1 MNLTKTEIRYSFSQ
15 EYVKMSTENSCNVFA
30 AYSQWSPHQKKK
42 KLSEPLDNHLQR
54 FAGHITTLKQISD
67 VYIMTCFESAAHKRL
82 HFNAQI

>member
-1 MNLTKTEIRYSFSQ
+1 MEPPS
-15 EYVKMSTENSCNVFA
+15 E
-30 AYSQWSPHQKKK
+30 KK
-42 KLSEPLDNHLQR
+42 KLSEPLDNLLQR